1 MPRMRITRRACLK
14 GASAAAI
21 HILAG
26 CSPAP
31 RCPLCGGRLVT
42 VDGAS
47 FASDEPSKNL
57 AVWNG
62 SYHGVQGFR
71 NDSPI
76 CSRCYA
82 ALREDDIRWVRAT
95 EFPETFLIPLE
106 RAILHVP
113 MPPQEDI
120 RYRVVYSQEF
130 QGLPADTKCQESVAF
145 WCATRAATEKS
156 LQDYSAAHSLA
167 LRIEKRTPPEM
178 WVTVEV
184 ELPSKS
190 LERLRGG

>member
-1 MPRMRITRRACLK
+1 MHITRRALLK
-14 GASAAAI
+14 CVSVAAGSLLSA
-21 HILAG
+21 
-26 CSPAP
+26 CSPSA
-31 RCPLCGGRLVT
+31 RCPVCGGRLVT
-42 VDGAS
+42 VNGAR

-82 ALREDDIRWVRAT
+82 ALRDDDMRWVRAT

-106 RAILHVP
+106 SAIQHVP
-113 MPPQEDI
+113 MPSKEDL

-130 QGLPADTKCQESVAF
+130 LGLPADTKCQESVAF
-145 WCATRAATEKS
+145 WCATRAVTETS
-156 LQDYSAAHSLA
+156 LQDYSAAHNLA
-167 LRIEKRTPPEM
+167 LRIDKRTPPDM

-184 ELPSKS
+184 ELPRKS
-190 LERLRGG
+190 LERTTSS